1 MLAYVLSAGK
11 LNASAGC
18 QGTTAII
25 WKPIAPAF
33 LRAAFGDMDAVRIV
47 GEEAL
52 SAVISFAEQHRLAGI
67 QRLLASG
74 LPPRIARI
82 PITNVY
88 SGSDYSA
95 RIAIGSELAIANAVQ
110 PLRYCDIMV
119 ADPERGPCMSFKETT
134 AEDGGENAFATLNAI
149 EARIL
154 GCLIEKEATTPEV
167 YPLTAN
173 AVVMACNQKNNRE
186 PVLELAL
193 GEVGHALRAMTDK
206 GMVRVVDGARAQRY
220 EHRFAQAWSV
230 TTRQQA
236 LLAVMLLRGP
246 QTLAELHTRSE
257 RLAAPADLEDV
268 RFALERLTQRAQT
281 LVVNLGRAAGQR
293 EDRYMHL
300 LCGPVSAAD
309 FAVASD
315 DPPASSKRG
324 GFETR
329 LGALEAEVSALRCE
343 LDALRECKT

>member
-1 MLAYVLSAGK
+1 MSL
-11 LNASAGC
+11 
-18 QGTTAII
+18 
-25 WKPIAPAF
+25 
-33 LRAAFGDMDAVRIV
+33 D
-47 GEEAL
+47 EAT
-52 SAVISFAEQHRLAGI
+52 G
-67 QRLLASG
+67 
-74 LPPRIARI
+74 
-82 PITNVY
+82 
-88 SGSDYSA
+88 
-95 RIAIGSELAIANAVQ
+95 
-110 PLRYCDIMV
+110 
-119 ADPERGPCMSFKETT
+119 
-134 AEDGGENAFATLNAI
+134 EDGGENAFATLNAN

-173 AVVMACNQKNNRE
+173 AVVVACNQKNNRE
-186 PVLELAL
+186 PVLELEL

-236 LLAVMLLRGP
+236 LLAVLLLRGP

-268 RFALERLTQRAQT
+268 RFALERLTQRAHT

-309 FAVASD
+309 FAVATD
-315 DPPASSKRG
+315 DAPAPSKRG
-324 GFETR
+324 GFEAR
-329 LGALEAEVSALRCE
+329 LEALEAEVDALRRE
-343 LDALRECKT
+343 LDALRECKS